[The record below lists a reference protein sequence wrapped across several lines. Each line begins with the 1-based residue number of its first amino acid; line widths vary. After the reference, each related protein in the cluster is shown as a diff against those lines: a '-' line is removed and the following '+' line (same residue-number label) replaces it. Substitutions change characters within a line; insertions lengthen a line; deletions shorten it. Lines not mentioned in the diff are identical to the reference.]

1 MLTAIVQIWLMAT
14 CALLVIV
21 CVQDWRRERRRA
33 IEAGKRAAEQAYA
46 ACKARSNGIAAAAV
60 GSVMTERKMRPA
72 PAGRWTS
79 TERDSLRGVPPRLD
93 YLRTPAEMKAIRER
107 IISETSRTLAEVR
120 AMRHA
125 QGRN

>member
-46 ACKARSNGIAAAAV
+46 ACKARAAGEAAKQAGTIGYLKSV
-60 GSVMTERKMRPA
+60 GQAEIEKNSR
-72 PAGRWTS
+72 
-79 TERDSLRGVPPRLD
+79 RGVPTRID
-93 YLRTPAEMKAIRER
+93 YLRTPAEMMAIRER
-107 IISETSRTLAEVR
+107 IISESSVSIAEIR
-120 AMRHA
+120 ARRA
-125 QGRN
+125 GQN